1 MVTYNLAELFESVAD
16 AVPDRLAM
24 ATPDRRLTYGE
35 LDERATRLAQ
45 HLRAA
50 GVNAGDH
57 VGLHLQNGSEYI
69 EGMLAAFKLRAVPVN
84 INYRYVER
92 ELEHLY
98 TSLDLV
104 ALVVHR
110 RFASIAAGVA
120 PRVASLR
127 HVIVVDDDSDAA
139 SPAEWVG
146 YEAALAGASPDR
158 QFDGRG
164 DHDVYCA
171 CTGGTTGMPKGV
183 LWRHEDIFFA
193 SMGGGD
199 PTLLLGPIKSPA
211 ELVERLPENGLV
223 GLVTP
228 PFMHVS
234 AHWAAFN
241 LLYGGGRIVI
251 PQPGSL
257 DPADVWRLVAEE
269 GINLLVLVGD
279 AMARPLLDHLAAH
292 PSDTSSLFVIASGG
306 AILSPSTKQWI
317 NELLPNVIVVDGFGS
332 TETGV
337 TGSGSGGD
345 TAGAGTT
352 FRMDDT
358 TAVLDDDLQPVEPGS
373 GQVGR
378 LARRGRIPLGYYN
391 DSEKTAATFIEKD
404 GVRWVLP
411 GDMASVADD
420 GTIVMH
426 GRGSVSIN
434 TGGEKV
440 FPEEVESAIV
450 GHPAV
455 RDVLVVGVPD
465 ERWGQRVAAVVA
477 LKEGAS
483 LTLEDLQAYCRDE
496 VAGYKVPRQLT
507 VVPSVVRSPSGK
519 ADYGW
524 AKEAAMADVA
534 DAGAARG

>member
-1 MVTYNLAELFESVAD
+1 V
-16 AVPDRLAM
+16 
-24 ATPDRRLTYGE
+24 
-35 LDERATRLAQ
+35 AQ

-50 GVNAGDH
+50 GVAAGDH
-57 VGLHLQNGSEYI
+57 IGLHLQNGSEYI

-98 TSLDLV
+98 ASLDLA
-104 ALVVHR
+104 ALLVHR
-110 RFASIAAGVA
+110 RFASTASVVA

-127 HVIVVDDDSDAA
+127 HVIVVEDDSGAA
-139 SPAEWVG
+139 SPAGWVE
-146 YEAALAGASPDR
+146 YEAALAAASPTRD
-158 QFDGRG
+158 FAGRSG
-164 DHDVYCA
+164 DDVYCA
-171 CTGGTTGMPKGV
+171 CTGGTTGLPKGV

-199 PTLLLGPIKSPA
+199 PTLLLGPIKTPQ
-211 ELVERLPENGLV
+211 ELVERLPETGLV

-251 PQPGSL
+251 PHPGSL
-257 DPADVWRLVAEE
+257 DPAEVWRLVAEE

-279 AMARPLLDHLAAH
+279 AMARPLMDHLAEH
-292 PSDTSSLFVIASGG
+292 PGDTSSLFVVASGG
-306 AILSPSTKQWI
+306 AILSPATKQWI
-317 NELLPNVIVVDGFGS
+317 NELLPNAIVVDGFGS

-337 TGSGSGGD
+337 TGSGAGGD

-358 TAVLDDDLQPVEPGS
+358 TVVLDDDLQPVEPGS
-373 GQVGR
+373 GAVGR

-391 DSEKTAATFIEKD
+391 DPEKTAATFVEKD

-477 LKEGAS
+477 IKEGAS
-483 LTLEDLQAYCRDE
+483 LTLDDLQAYCREE

-524 AKEAAMADVA
+524 AKEAAMADAA

>member
-1 MVTYNLAELFESVAD
+1 MTTFNLAELYESVAD
-16 AVPDRLAM
+16 AVPDRLAIV
-24 ATPDRRLTYGE
+24 TPARRLTYGE

-45 HLRAA
+45 HLRGA
-50 GVNAGDH
+50 GVGAGDH
-57 VGLHLQNGSEYI
+57 VGLHLQNGTEYM

-98 TSLDLV
+98 GSLDLV
-104 ALVVHR
+104 ALLVHR
-110 RFASIAAGVA
+110 RFAATAAAVVPKVA
-120 PRVASLR
+120 RLR
-127 HVIVVDDDSDAA
+127 HVVVVEDGSGEPSPDEWPEYEGVLAAAPSARDFEGRSDDD
-139 SPAEWVG
+139 
-146 YEAALAGASPDR
+146 
-158 QFDGRG
+158 
-164 DHDVYCA
+164 VYIA
-171 CTGGTTGMPKGV
+171 CTGGTTGLPKGV

-199 PTLLLGPIKSPA
+199 PTTFAGPIKTPD
-211 ELVERLPENGLV
+211 ELVERIPETGLV
-223 GLVTP
+223 GVVTP
-228 PFMHVS
+228 PLMHVS

-241 LLYGGGRIVI
+241 LLYGAGRLVM
-251 PQPGSL
+251 PTPGSL
-257 DPADVWRLVAEE
+257 DAAEVWRLVADE
-269 GINLLVLVGD
+269 GANLLVLVGD
-279 AMARPLLDHLAAH
+279 AMARPLMEHLAAH
-292 PSDTSSLFVIASGG
+292 PSDSSSLFVIGSGG
-306 AILSPSTKQWI
+306 AILSPATKHWMK
-317 NELLPNVIVVDGFGS
+317 ELLPNVIVVDGFGS

-337 TGSGSGGD
+337 TGNDAGGAPSGV
-345 TAGAGTT
+345 AT
-352 FRMDDT
+352 FKMDDT

-373 GQVGR
+373 GQIGR

-391 DSEKTAATFIEKD
+391 DPEKTAATFVEKA

-455 RDVLVVGVPD
+455 ADVLVVGVPD
-465 ERWGQRVAAVVA
+465 DRWGQRVTAVVS
-477 LKEGAS
+477 LKPGAS
-483 LTLEDLQAYCRDE
+483 LTLDELQAHCRNE
-496 VAGYKVPRQLT
+496 VAGYKVPRQMT

-519 ADYGW
+519 ADYVW
-524 AKEAAMADVA
+524 AKEAALA
-534 DAGAARG
+534 DAGATSGGG

>member
-1 MVTYNLAELFESVAD
+1 VVTFNLAELFESVAA
-16 AVPDRLAM
+16 AVPDRTAM
-24 ATPDRRLTYGE
+24 VTPDRRLTYGE
-35 LDERATRLAQ
+35 LDERATRLGQ

-50 GVNAGDH
+50 GVGASDH

-98 TSLDLV
+98 VSLDLV
-104 ALVVHR
+104 ALLVHR
-110 RFASIAAGVA
+110 RFASTAAAVA

-139 SPAEWVG
+139 SPAEWVE
-146 YEAALAGASPDR
+146 YESALAAASSAR
-158 QFDGRG
+158 EFAGRG
-164 DHDVYCA
+164 DDDVYCA
-171 CTGGTTGMPKGV
+171 CTGGTTGLPKGV

-199 PTLLLGPIKSPA
+199 PTLLLGPIKTPE

-241 LLYGGGRIVI
+241 LLYGGGRMVI
-251 PQPGSL
+251 PEPGSL
-257 DPADVWRLVAEE
+257 DPSEVWRLVAEE

-279 AMARPLLDHLAAH
+279 AMARPLLDHLAEH
-292 PSDTSSLFVIASGG
+292 PSDTSSLFAVASGG
-306 AILSPSTKQWI
+306 AILSPATKRWI
-317 NELLPNVIVVDGFGS
+317 NELLPNAIVVDGFGS

-358 TAVLDDDLQPVEPGS
+358 TAVLDDDLQPVAPGS
-373 GQVGR
+373 GDVGR

-391 DSEKTAATFIEKD
+391 DAEKTAATFIEKD

-455 RDVLVVGVPD
+455 HDVLVVGVPD

-477 LKEGAS
+477 VKEGAS
-483 LTLEDLQAYCRDE
+483 LTLDELRDYCRNE

-507 VVPSVVRSPSGK
+507 VVSSVVRSPSGK
-519 ADYGW
+519 ADYRW

-534 DAGAARG
+534 DAGAERG